1 MVNLKPLKKLSLL
14 LNADSLVDQFRHE
27 NDTWKRV
34 LSFLTEENVILKN
47 RLSEI
52 LQSKEEC
59 NNEFLEQVEYF
70 QNYFLKQDEI
80 IGFLRMEVS
89 EQTVSLIEEL
99 LNNKE
104 ELKQVQKKQKQ
115 LREELENAERNF
127 NKLKFEFNNY
137 LSQTL

>member
-1 MVNLKPLKKLSLL
+1 MVHLKPRKKEPFV
-14 LNADSLVDQFRHE
+14 LNSDSLVDQFRHE

-52 LQSKEEC
+52 LQSKDEC
-59 NNEFLEQVEYF
+59 NNEFLEQIEYY
-70 QNYFLKQDEI
+70 QNNFLKQDEI

-89 EQTVSLIEEL
+89 EQTISLVEEL
-99 LNNKE
+99 MDNPE
-104 ELKQVQKKQKQ
+104 ELKQVQKKEKQ

-137 LSQTL
+137 LSQAL

>member
-1 MVNLKPLKKLSLL
+1 MVYSKPRKKEPLV
-14 LNADSLVDQFRHE
+14 LNSDSLVDQFRHE

-52 LQSKEEC
+52 LQSKDEC

-70 QNYFLKQDEI
+70 QNNFLKQDEI

-89 EQTVSLIEEL
+89 EQTVSLVEAL
-99 LNNKE
+99 MNNPE

-127 NKLKFEFNNY
+127 NKLKVEFNNY
-137 LSQTL
+137 LSQAL